1 MVECGAATDVGHAS
15 ITPYTVLIR
24 ACGKVRGRWTH
35 ARQHPPTLLFLSATP
50 VLLSVRPDPSF
61 CATPASA
68 PATFHTL
75 TPPRN
80 PALTAR
86 SRAPLLLSSQKVL
99 AVDKAFKV
107 LRCMLDAGVKPNVV
121 TFNCLIDAC
130 GRTQQLDTAF
140 HVLQLMHH
148 YDSPPDAVTFS
159 CAASRT
165 LCFGT
170 SRITPATPGQTNRMT
185 NRPAPH
191 ASHTPAL
198 RFAQGADRRVLQGVR
213 DGEGLPAARADA
225 AAARAGAQLVDV
237 RGAPRELRARRQGR
251 AGLRGPRADG
261 AARRAPPA
269 PPARPDPASLLS
281 SLTGLIC
288 VPSQHLP

>member
-130 GRTQQLDTAF
+130 GRAQQLDKAF

-148 YDSPPDAVTFS
+148 YDSPPDMITFS
-159 CAASRT
+159 CAAYAPRHTRFALEPRASPHPRPH
-165 LCFGT
+165 
-170 SRITPATPGQTNRMT
+170 PAR
-185 NRPAPH
+185 RPAPH
-191 ASHTPAL
+191 TSHTPPCVAL
-198 RFAQGADRRVLQGVR
+198 RT
-213 DGEGLPAARADA
+213 
-225 AAARAGAQLVDV
+225 
-237 RGAPRELRARRQGR
+237 GR
-251 AGLRGPRADG
+251 
-261 AARRAPPA
+261 
-269 PPARPDPASLLS
+269 
-281 SLTGLIC
+281 
-288 VPSQHLP
+288 